1 MTEYW
6 KDVTTPQFDGET
18 FKDVPGYEGLYQ
30 CSSLGRVKSL
40 ERKIILYNGSLHPY
54 RERFLKQGKKKD
66 GYLIVVLYKD
76 GITKCFPVH
85 HLVMLTFV
93 SPRPEGMDIDH
104 KNTIRVDNRLSNLHY
119 CTRKENMNNCIT
131 KQKISEMMRRI
142 RKRNARKIKQFNL
155 DGTLVK
161 CWDSP
166 IEIERELKI
175 SRSNILICCKG
186 LKGYRTA
193 GGFKWSYA

>member
-1 MTEYW
+1 MKEYW
-6 KDVTTPQFDGET
+6 KDITTPQFDGEI
-18 FKDVPGYEGLYQ
+18 FKDIPGYEGLYQ

-40 ERKIILYNGSLHPY
+40 ERKIIYPNGSLQPY
-54 RERFLKQGKKKD
+54 RERFLKQAQQKL

-76 GITKCFPVH
+76 GIVKTIFVH
-85 HLVMLTFV
+85 YLVMLTFV
-93 SPRPEGMDIDH
+93 SPRPEGMEIDH

-131 KQKISEMMRRI
+131 KQKHREAMRRI
-142 RKRNARKIKQFNL
+142 ARKIKQFNL

-161 CWDSP
+161 CWDSA
-166 IEIERELKI
+166 IGIERELKI
-175 SRSNILICCKG
+175 KHSNILNCCKG
-186 LKGYRTA
+186 QRNSA